1 MLPALCFITINIGQH
16 LDWHAVRANIYY
28 MDKQNEQ
35 NELERIKEESGL
47 SWRKFAESFRIP
59 YRTVQDWHLGNR
71 PMPEYILRLMVYKVE
86 TERLLKEYRMDK
98 GSDSHEDKAELLP
111 Q

>member
-16 LDWHAVRANIYY
+16 LNWHAVRANVYY
-28 MDKQNEQ
+28 MDKKK
-35 NELERIKEESGL
+35 ELERIKEESGL
-47 SWRKFAESFRIP
+47 SWRKFAESFGIP